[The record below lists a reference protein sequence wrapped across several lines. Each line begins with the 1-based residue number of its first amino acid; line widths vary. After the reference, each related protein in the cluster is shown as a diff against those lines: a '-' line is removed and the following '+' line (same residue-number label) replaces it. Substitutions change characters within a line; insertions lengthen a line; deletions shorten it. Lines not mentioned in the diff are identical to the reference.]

1 MADHNPSE
9 PDVLIIGAG
18 IAGLW
23 CGYFLSR
30 AGLRVTVLDR
40 SAVGDPSASSSGNTG
55 FLGTGGLPLAG
66 PGALAAGLRS
76 LLRPDDRLAL
86 PPTVRPDRLRWLRQF
101 RRAGSPEQAARSMAG
116 MLALKRRSWQLMREL
131 ALPGFTASGMLHLY
145 RTEEGLAR
153 ARAGLPRLVESGVP
167 MRELTAEQLR
177 ELEPDTDFAVAGAL
191 FNPDAGYFAAPE
203 FSVALARALTE
214 AGATIMPDVAVT
226 GFRTSAGSITEVG
239 SSAGGFRP
247 AEVLLAAG
255 SWSGRLARL
264 LALDLPI
271 QPVKGYSITVKAPA
285 DAPRH
290 PVLLAEGMVA
300 VRPFG
305 DRLRFAGDLSL
316 AGWHPTVSRRRVDRM
331 LTVVR
336 TQLPALEWTE
346 QEVWAGFRPC
356 TPDSLPLLGR
366 APGYTNLTI
375 ATGHGHNGMALAP
388 AAGELVTRSLLMQHG
403 LLTDQGE
410 IVDAS
415 LFQVD
420 RYTTSRRER

>member
-1 MADHNPSE
+1 MAGHDPTE

-23 CGYFLSR
+23 CGYFLNR

-40 SAVGDPSASSSGNTG
+40 SPIGDPGASSSGNTG

-66 PGALAAGLRS
+66 PGALSAGLRS

-86 PPTVRPDRLRWLRQF
+86 PPTWQLDRLRWLWQF
-101 RRAGSPEQAARSMAG
+101 HRAGSQRQAVRSMAG

-145 RTEEGLAR
+145 RTEEGFAR
-153 ARAGLPRLVESGVP
+153 ARNGLPRLLESGVP
-167 MRELTAEQLR
+167 MRELDDGQLR
-177 ELEPDTDFAVAGAL
+177 ELEPDTEFAVAGAL

-203 FSVALARALTE
+203 FSNLLARALTE
-214 AGATIMPDVAVT
+214 AGATVMPGVTVT

-264 LALDLPI
+264 LELDLPV
-271 QPVKGYSITVKAPA
+271 QPVKGYTITVKAPA

-290 PVLLAEGMVA
+290 PVLLAEDMVA

-305 DRLRFAGDLSL
+305 DRLRFGGDLSL
-316 AGWHPTVSRRRVDRM
+316 AGWHPTVSRRRVNRM
-331 LTVVR
+331 LAGVR
-336 TQLPALEWTE
+336 AHLPALNWTE
-346 QEVWAGFRPC
+346 QEVWTGFRPC
-356 TPDSLPLLGR
+356 TPDSLPLLGQ
-366 APGYTNLTI
+366 APGYRNLTI

-388 AAGELVTRSLLMQHG
+388 AAGELVTQLLLDQHG
-403 LLTDQGE
+403 IPAHHGG
-410 IVDAS
+410 IMDAS
-415 LFQVD
+415 FFDVG
-420 RYTTSRRER
+420 RYVTGRRAR